1 MCTQIYMHST
11 RAHILY
17 KTHKLTERLKINHKQ
32 THSQVY
38 TRTHTH
44 TECLTIVC
52 AAYLQ
57 HKTIIKSPGLFA
69 NVIDLECVVCCR
81 EIHVNIYLIVCR
93 GCLYCPVCV
102 CAHYSPVCMCV
113 CGSVILPLKLQLF
126 PSFYHELHTH
136 THTHTLAECSFA
148 FSQHACVCPLFPFIQ
163 VKEPVKLEII
173 LI

>member
-102 CAHYSPVCMCV
+102 CAHYSPVRMCV
-113 CGSVILPLKLQLF
+113 CV
-126 PSFYHELHTH
+126 
-136 THTHTLAECSFA
+136 
-148 FSQHACVCPLFPFIQ
+148 CVGAGAYFCMRPTA
-163 VKEPVKLEII
+163 VHYV
-173 LI
+173 